1 MGAREGVDWDLWRWE
16 QEVGG
21 LERQAKQQEKEGQSQ
36 RAGDARA
43 GAEEAGR
50 CRLEE
55 LEEMNLGIWNETPVR
70 GLECQAKG
78 FGLDPVGQQ

>member
-1 MGAREGVDWDLWRWE
+1 METGTGGRGIGKASQAAGEGR
-16 QEVGG
+16 
-21 LERQAKQQEKEGQSQ
+21 AKSQ

-50 CRLEE
+50 CHLEE
-55 LEEMNLGIWNETPVR
+55 LEEMNLGIWNETPAR
-70 GLECQAKG
+70 GLECQARG